1 MSRPIASCP
10 LADPDDQKNHL
21 HLFGS
26 YLEVVRKGK
35 SKKYA
40 LTPIMRLE
48 INHRQLLGPL
58 IGGGLLS
65 CIAFITLFS
74 WNKWAVLLLVLGIG
88 GVGLMYYGLV
98 GVKVL
103 TLKEDKIRY
112 DIMLP
117 GIGEAL
123 PAFISFYNHLIPRMA
138 LGESQVFPVYL
149 LKDTINNQTRL
160 YLYLVL
166 SDLPPN
172 QIDYDVVDLMKLST
186 ELHFEFDGISHYR
199 AKVDGSVP
207 PDAFIERSDA
217 R

>member
-21 HLFGS
+21 NLFAS

-74 WNKWAVLLLVLGIG
+74 WNKWAALLLVLGIG
-88 GVGLMYYGLV
+88 GMGLMYYGLV

-117 GIGEAL
+117 GITEAM

-138 LGESQVFPVYL
+138 LGVSHVFPAYL
-149 LKDTINNQTRL
+149 LKELTNDNNST

-166 SDLPPN
+166 PDLLSN
-172 QIDYDVVDLMKLST
+172 QADYDVVDLMKLSM
-186 ELHFEFDGISHYR
+186 ELHFEYDGINHYR
-199 AKVDGSVP
+199 AKVDGPVP
-207 PDAFIERSDA
+207 PEAFIERSDST
-217 R
+217 